1 MPTTRM
7 PFPSVKRKRSAYRN
21 RFDPRSIAESKS
33 FNSIDETCPIHE
45 CQFSPIRDF
54 SEDLYYISSTLV
66 KSVEKADRVISDIR
80 YKFRDKLIEAWE
92 VATKAQDKAN
102 EIFEELKE
110 EKAKNKKLLS
120 EIKKLEKKLERT
132 ERKLEKASS
141 EW

>member
-1 MPTTRM
+1 MSTTRI
-7 PFPSVKRKRSAYRN
+7 PFPSVKKKKSVYRA
-21 RFDPRSIAESKS
+21 RFDPKSIAESKS
-33 FNSIDETCPIHE
+33 FNSINETCPIHE
-45 CQFSPIRDF
+45 DQFSPIRDF
-54 SEDLYYISSTLV
+54 SEDLFDISGYLV

-120 EIKKLEKKLERT
+120 EMKKLEKKLERT
-132 ERKLEKASS
+132 EKKLEKTVNN
-141 EW
+141 